1 MENPPCAD
9 HLRTGKPWSS
19 RSRFVSLVKAWRRKK
34 HDAPGEAQPFP
45 LLIRIPA
52 HAVHQQRGPRAHGT
66 EGRRLVL
73 QIHARAKGLPKPGM
87 GNFDMDS

>member
-1 MENPPCAD
+1 MCRSFANGKAMEFPLAFCQF
-9 HLRTGKPWSS
+9 TEGGEE
-19 RSRFVSLVKAWRRKK
+19 KK
-34 HDAPGEAQPFP
+34 NDAPGEAQPFP

>member
-1 MENPPCAD
+1 MCRSFANGKAMEFPFAFCQF
-9 HLRTGKPWSS
+9 TEG
-19 RSRFVSLVKAWRRKK
+19 
-34 HDAPGEAQPFP
+34 GEAQPFP

-73 QIHARAKGLPKPGM
+73 QVHARAKGLPKPGM
-87 GNFDMDS
+87 GNFDMDV